1 MKEVLKMKRFVSLF
15 IVIIMVFTCSVCA
28 SARLVGDVNSD
39 SKVNSLDAL
48 LILRKSVGFN
58 DGANEKYMDANGD
71 GRINSLDALTVLMI
85 AVGSY
90 EGDLEVEDE
99 LVTSY
104 KAQIVDPILA
114 TGEFTIT
121 TEVESEGTVV
131 TAEIMVNG
139 KDMCVN
145 TASKGVTL
153 RMLHLSG
160 KTYLVIPMEMLLS
173 KGIYGEV
180 DKEMD
185 VSIGSPAKVTYIKS
199 ERVKVDGVEYIR
211 ESYRHADGT
220 VTDYYFKD
228 GKWAMIGAAA
238 DGEAGI
244 QKILD
249 FKKGVDESYFSL
261 NGYKEV
267 AFSDITGK

>member
-1 MKEVLKMKRFVSLF
+1 MKRFVSLF
-15 IVIIMVFTCSVCA
+15 IVIIMMFTCSVGA

-104 KAQIVDPILA
+104 KAQLIDPIMK
-114 TGEFTIT
+114 TGKFTFT
-121 TEVESEGTVV
+121 TEVVADGTARTATAMIRDDDICVETGAEG
-131 TAEIMVNG
+131 I
-139 KDMCVN
+139 
-145 TASKGVTL
+145 TL
-153 RMLHLSG
+153 RILCLDG
-160 KTYLVIPMEMLLS
+160 KTYLVFPVNSLLT
-173 KGIYGEV
+173 KGFYAETDQEIGAA
-180 DKEMD
+180 
-185 VSIGSPAKVTYIKS
+185 IGSPEKVDYIGS
-199 ERVKVDGVEYIR
+199 ERVKIDGVEYIR

>member
-1 MKEVLKMKRFVSLF
+1 MKRFVSLF

-39 SKVNSLDAL
+39 NKVNSIDAL

-71 GRINSLDALTVLMI
+71 GRINSLDALIVLMI

-90 EGDLEVEDE
+90 EGELEVKD
-99 LVTSY
+99 SY
-104 KAQIVDPILA
+104 KAQLIDPILA

-131 TAEIMVNG
+131 TAEIMVKG

-145 TASKGVTL
+145 TVSKGVTI

-180 DKEMD
+180 DKDMD
-185 VSIGSPAKVTYIKS
+185 VNIGSPAKVTYIKS
-199 ERVKVDGVEYIR
+199 ERVNVDGVEYIR
-211 ESYRHADGT
+211 ESYRQTDGT
-220 VTDYYFKD
+220 VSYYYFKD
-228 GKWAMIGAAA
+228 GKWVFLGAEE
-238 DGEAGI
+238 DGVMELRRI
-244 QKILD
+244 TD
-249 FKKGVDESYFSL
+249 FKKGVDSSYFSL
-261 NGYKEV
+261 SGYRE
-267 AFSDITGK
+267 ADLSGLLG

>member
-1 MKEVLKMKRFVSLF
+1 MKRFVSLF
-15 IVIIMVFTCSVCA
+15 LVIIIALSLTVGA
-28 SARLVGDVNSD
+28 SARLVGDVNTD
-39 SKVNSLDAL
+39 NKVNSIDAL
-48 LILRKSVGFN
+48 MILRKSVGFD
-58 DGANEKYMDANGD
+58 DGVNTAYMDVNGD
-71 GRINSLDALTVLMI
+71 GKINSLDALIVLSI
-85 AVGSY
+85 SVGSY
-90 EGDLEVEDE
+90 KGELEVEDE

-131 TAEIMVNG
+131 TAEIMVKG

-145 TASKGVTL
+145 TVSKGVTL

-185 VSIGSPAKVTYIKS
+185 ISIGSPAKVTYIKS

-211 ESYRHADGT
+211 ESYRQTDGT
-220 VTDYYFKD
+220 ISYYYFKD
-228 GKWAMIGAAA
+228 GKWVFLGSEE
-238 DGEAGI
+238 DGVMELR
-244 QKILD
+244 KITA
-249 FKKGVDESYFSL
+249 FKKGVDSSYFSL
-261 NGYKEV
+261 TGYRE
-267 AFSDITGK
+267 ADLSGLLG

>member
-1 MKEVLKMKRFVSLF
+1 MKRFASLF
-15 IVIIMVFTCSVCA
+15 LVIIMVFTCSVCA

-211 ESYRHADGT
+211 ESYRQTDGT
-220 VTDYYFKD
+220 ISYYYFKD
-228 GKWAMIGAAA
+228 SKWVFLGSEE
-238 DGEAGI
+238 DGVMELREITA
-244 QKILD
+244 
-249 FKKGVDESYFSL
+249 FKKGVDSSCFSL
-261 NGYKEV
+261 SGYRE
-267 AFSDITGK
+267 ADLSGLLG